1 MDSRNSGGLYEHF
14 LKIHIPLSH
23 ITFPF
28 HNIYECSYILKMCT
42 NACHKQRVK
51 KIHIT
56 FHHFDH
62 TPSPSLAWTKSKPSG
77 ELSLG
82 ASCHFL
88 IRFCRAVSHVAE
100 VTGRSSLI
108 LQSGGTSSGL
118 WVFMC
123 FCMDERLGQY
133 SWQMNALVG

>member
-42 NACHKQRVK
+42 NACHKQKVK

-100 VTGRSSLI
+100 VQVGLLYPPVWGHVLGLVGLHVLLHGREAGAVL
-108 LQSGGTSSGL
+108 LA
-118 WVFMC
+118 
-123 FCMDERLGQY
+123 DD
-133 SWQMNALVG
+133 ALVG